1 MCCRELATWA
11 ELLQLKAIWIVT
23 TILLG
28 DVVTLFAIN
37 AGHSDLWADV
47 RGLACHVLTPSNYS
61 SEHLPEP
68 NQELKIT
75 SPSYLLKIVEN
86 LSVFHAQIFRSY

>member
-28 DVVTLFAIN
+28 DVVTFFALDT
-37 AGHSDLWADV
+37 GHSDLWADI
-47 RGLACHVLTPSNYS
+47 RALTCHGRAPFNSFKFVLR
-61 SEHLPEP
+61 EV
-68 NQELKIT
+68 KIT
-75 SPSYLLKIVEN
+75 SPTLNMKNGFGHHTLY
-86 LSVFHAQIFRSY
+86 AQIERKEM